1 MDGIEDMKLALGK
14 RMTEEIEASHPYEAS
29 QIAISF
35 IARKRKILGH
45 NGCSLLVFHGCSIL
59 ISKGASADAGTL
71 LEWFIE
77 DGAGDEYKFHIEEKD
92 LNNKNY
98 CDLQRLSELTSNLSP
113 EVASPCVEKIYG
125 PIHLALIKKNST
137 KGSLGKRV
145 KSLELGW
152 LTMFQATNN
161 WHSAYKSAVRLN
173 DMRTAANILNLWSL
187 EGYLTEK
194 PLFFARACLQ
204 LLSDGKVIES
214 ATLITNSTQYLEDF
228 DKESENLSS
237 AYAVWHMVN
246 ILTNLAKMEAKPR
259 VDKQKIFGIITQRY
273 DPLLA
278 SIDNKLSQL
287 LEKVGARVYGI
298 KPAGIGGPGAMSFL
312 QNMLGNGPAQQ
323 PQATGKKQVKNGPG
337 GMDMNA
343 MMSMLSNIQNA
354 K

>member
-1 MDGIEDMKLALGK
+1 MDGIEDMKLAIGK
-14 RMTEEIEASHPYEAS
+14 RMTEEIEANHPYEAS
-29 QIAISF
+29 QLAISF

-45 NGCSLLVFHGCSIL
+45 NGCSLLVFHGCGIL

-71 LEWFIE
+71 LEWYIE
-77 DGAGDEYKFHIEEKD
+77 DGAGDEYKFHIEEKE

-98 CDLQRLSELTSNLSP
+98 CDLQRLSDLTSKLAP

-125 PIHLALIKKNST
+125 PIHLALIKKNYT
-137 KGSLGKRV
+137 KGSSLRKRV

-152 LTMFQATNN
+152 LTMFQATKN
-161 WHSAYKSAVRLN
+161 WYSAYKSAVRLD
-173 DMRTAANILNLWSL
+173 DMKTAANILNLWSL

-194 PLFFARACLQ
+194 PLFFARASLQ
-204 LLSDGKVIES
+204 LLADGKVMES
-214 ATLITNSTQYLEDF
+214 ATLITNSTQFLEDF
-228 DKESENLSS
+228 DNETENLSS
-237 AYAVWHMVN
+237 AYAVWHMVI
-246 ILTNLAKMEAKPR
+246 ILTNLAKMESKPR

-273 DPLLA
+273 DAILV

-287 LEKVGARVYGI
+287 LEKVGARCYGI
-298 KPAGIGGPGAMSFL
+298 KPAGASGPGAMSFL
-312 QNMLGNGPAQQ
+312 QNMFGNGQVQ
-323 PQATGKKQVKNGPG
+323 KSQSNDKKLTGPG